1 MRRGRCWVY
10 RRNHQSREL
19 KCNRF
24 GHPVRKNGIIIQK
37 NQAKFRERMANPRVE
52 CALQTRSK
60 RTSSGTRNH
69 AMWISLFTF
78 ATGAAVCLSVA
89 AILMQPAGQ
98 RTLRG

>member
-1 MRRGRCWVY
+1 MLGL
-10 RRNHQSREL
+10 SSKEPTREL
-19 KCNRF
+19 NRRHF
-24 GHPVRKNGIIIQK
+24 GHPGPKKGIIIQQ

-52 CALQTRSK
+52 CALQTRSR
-60 RTSSGTRNH
+60 RTKSGTRNH

-89 AILMQPAGQ
+89 AIMMQPAGQ